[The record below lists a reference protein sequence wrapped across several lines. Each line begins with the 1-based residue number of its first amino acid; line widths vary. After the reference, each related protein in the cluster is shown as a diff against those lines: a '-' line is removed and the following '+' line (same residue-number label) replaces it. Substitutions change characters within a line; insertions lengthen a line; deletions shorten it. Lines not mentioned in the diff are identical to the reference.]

1 MIPDYK
7 QLYLD
12 DASRTVGNMLHDAVL
27 EYGLDGTDFLER
39 FIQSGIAA
47 QFEAGNPKYLAGKSG
62 QELFLEVME
71 KTSGTTY
78 PKKIIE
84 SFTRSDV
91 YWVGWVLVHYQ
102 WHSRRSF
109 REILAIVPYNDFLC
123 LYPTLHEAD
132 ISKSYEVLDSHFS
145 GLDCKLKTIRMSR
158 DLTQEQLAKESGVS
172 LPTIRAYEQKAKD
185 IRKARADILQR
196 LAAVLHCDI
205 QDFL

>member
-71 KTSGTTY
+71 KTSGTAY
-78 PKKIIE
+78 PPQKIE

-91 YWVGWVLVHYQ
+91 YWVGWMLVHYQ
-102 WHSRRSF
+102 WHSGKSF
-109 REILAIVPYNDFLC
+109 REILHIVPYNDFIC

-132 ISKSYEVLDSHFS
+132 INKGYEVLDRHFA
-145 GLDCKLKTIRMSR
+145 GLDCKLKAIRMSR
-158 DLTQEQLAKESGVS
+158 ALTQEQLAKESGVS
-172 LPTIRAYEQKAKD
+172 LPSIRAYEQKAKD
-185 IRKARADILQR
+185 IRKARADILLR
-196 LAAVLHCDI
+196 LAAVLNCDI
-205 QDFL
+205 QDLL